1 MKYIVYVLRTGCL
14 KRAEQ
19 INARNFEIPLAGGF
33 QLSNYVPG
41 LEKYLK
47 VGEEILAYNTPE
59 ECVQQVEYY
68 LENEELRRE
77 IISKRHERTK
87 KEHMYLYRLETILEE
102 IWK

>member
-33 QLSNYVPG
+33 Q
-41 LEKYLK
+41 
-47 VGEEILAYNTPE
+47 
-59 ECVQQVEYY
+59 Q
-68 LENEELRRE
+68 
-77 IISKRHERTK
+77 RTK
-87 KEHMYLYRLETILEE
+87 KEHTYLYRLETILEE